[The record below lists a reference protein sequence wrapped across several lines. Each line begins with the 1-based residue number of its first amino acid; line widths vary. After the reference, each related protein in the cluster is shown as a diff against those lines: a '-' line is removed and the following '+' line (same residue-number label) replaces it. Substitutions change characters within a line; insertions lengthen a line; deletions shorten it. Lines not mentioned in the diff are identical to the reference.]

1 MRGVF
6 ARKNGYVD
14 KTYPYVLKL
23 SFRAFREIRCF
34 AIAQHDICGL
44 SEQRE
49 GPFASLTAAQK
60 NCQDDIK
67 NCQSDTG
74 NLSGGHRKNIS
85 ILLVFR

>member
-49 GPFASLTAAQK
+49 GPFASLSVTK
-60 NCQDDIK
+60 KSSKRRFC
-67 NCQSDTG
+67 
-74 NLSGGHRKNIS
+74 
-85 ILLVFR
+85 